1 MIAAPAATA
10 ADARDLNRHPASCL
24 FPANRRLSTGRQPA
38 GGQRGV
44 AVVISPSRQLPAVRC
59 QAFPSLTK
67 AKPKT
72 DVEDWEASVQVLK
85 EGAFDV
91 ASHALCDMLG
101 QKMKMYLVSSEL
113 DPETKKPKISP
124 EADLSFNNKD
134 SKDVGR
140 DSWIKVLFPK
150 VPKEFGKPG
159 ALLVESYHDNEF
171 FLKTLTLETSNPVHF
186 SCNSWITHCNNNS
199 KRPRIFFTN
208 QALLPKDTPE
218 ALKELREEDL
228 LLLQGSP
235 DKDITHK
242 RPTLGGSAKLPYP
255 RRCRTGRK
263 RCTSDPDAEEPVFF
277 NDGYVPR
284 DERFSPWKMSLFL
297 QAAIKCFG
305 QNVLPTLRDLVD
317 AGDFYDAFQ
326 EIHELYEGSLRSVK
340 TLKQMFTNPVS
351 KSAVQF
357 PPPGV
362 VQASKDAWLHDVEFG
377 RQRLAGSNP
386 FAIELLT
393 EFPIMSKLDPK
404 VYGPAKSII
413 TRKDIEVY
421 LEGFTLEEVLK
432 NKRLY
437 IMDYHDAIMPYVNK
451 INEGGKGKIY
461 APRTIFYLTRR
472 NVLIPIVIELSLP
485 PVQPGGEAI
494 RRVHRAPPPGITIWT
509 WRLAKAH
516 VAAVDCGIHQLVSH
530 WLRTHACVEPFIIA
544 THRQLSSMHPVHV
557 LLSPH
562 FKDTMNI
569 NSMAR
574 TSLIDSAGIIENG
587 FTPGKYCLEIS
598 SVFYKNWRFDE
609 QALPNDLV
617 KRGMAEID
625 PKAEHGVKLVLDD
638 YPFGQ
643 DGLDLWG
650 AMKDWVGDYVG
661 IYYKSDKDV
670 EEDAELQG
678 WWKEITEVGHGDH
691 KGAKWWG
698 DMKKV
703 EELVQAV
710 TTIMWVASGHHS
722 AVNFGQYAY
731 AGFMP
736 NSPTICQRLIPE
748 PDTPECEKF
757 LADPEKYYLATVAT
771 QGQATLIMAT
781 VEILAQHL
789 EDEEYLGQRSDPQWT
804 ADPRA
809 LEALEK
815 FSGALADVDAKVRER
830 NEQASGPLFHR
841 AGPALLPYTLLSPLP
856 GGVGLTFRGVPNSIS
871 I

>member
-1 MIAAPAATA
+1 MIAAPAAAAA
-10 ADARDLNRHPASCL
+10 ADARNLNRPHPAAASCL
-24 FPANRRLSTGRQPA
+24 FPAGRFLGKGRQPA
-38 GGQRGV
+38 GGGQRGV
-44 AVVISPSRQLPAVRC
+44 AVSSPSRRLPAVHC
-59 QAFPSLTK
+59 QAFPSLTRT
-67 AKPKT
+67 KPKA
-72 DVEDWEASVQVLK
+72 DVEDWVATVQVLK
-85 EGAFDV
+85 EGAFDM

-124 EADLSFNNKD
+124 EADVSFNNQD

-171 FLKTLTLETSNPVHF
+171 FLKTLTLETTNPVHF

-218 ALKELREEDL
+218 ALKDLREEDL
-228 LLLQGSP
+228 LLLRGNGKGQRKNPERIYDYDVYNDLGSP

-242 RPTLGGSAKLPYP
+242 RPTLGGSSELPYP

-284 DERFSPWKMSLFL
+284 DERFSPWKMSLFI

-305 QNVLPTLRDLVD
+305 QNVLPSLRDLVD
-317 AGDFYDAFQ
+317 AGDFYDAFH

-351 KSAVQF
+351 KSVVQF

-386 FAIELLT
+386 FTIQLLT

-413 TRKDIEVY
+413 TCKDIEVY

-432 NKRLY
+432 NKRMY
-437 IMDYHDAIMPYVNK
+437 ILDYHDGILPYVNK
-451 INEGGKGKIY
+451 INKGGK
-461 APRTIFYLTRR
+461 
-472 NVLIPIVIELSLP
+472 
-485 PVQPGGEAI
+485 GGEAI

-516 VAAVDCGIHQLVSH
+516 VAAVDSSIHQVVSH

-569 NSMAR
+569 NAMAR
-574 TSLIDSAGIIENG
+574 TSLIDSAGIIENS
-587 FTPGKYCLEIS
+587 FTPGKYCLEVS

-617 KRGMAEID
+617 KRGMAEVD
-625 PKAEHGVKLVLDD
+625 PNAEHGVKLVLDD
-638 YPFGQ
+638 YPFAK

-698 DMKKV
+698 DMKNV
-703 EELVQAV
+703 EELVQAL

-757 LADPEKYYLATVAT
+757 LSDPEKYYLATVAT

-815 FSGALADVDAKVRER
+815 FSGALADVDAKIHER
-830 NEQASGPLFHR
+830 NEQATGPLFHR
-841 AGPALLPYTLLSPLP
+841 AGPALLPYTLLSPLA
-856 GGVGLTFRGVPNSIS
+856 GGVGLTFRGVPNSVS